1 MAQALTRWL
10 AAALLVAALTGC
22 SGAVRWNE
30 PETRRPPPAKTS
42 APRAPRSGVHVVKAG
57 ESLYAIALRY
67 QLDAKD
73 IARWNRLGDG
83 ELIFPGQRLRLT
95 GPAATA
101 GASGSGASGGSA
113 APRPAPSP
121 PANAPSFAW
130 PAVGKVQRSTSDAA
144 GAGTGVNI
152 LGDVGSQ
159 VVAAA
164 DGRVVYSGSGL
175 IGYGNLII
183 VKHGARYLTAY
194 GYNDSLLVKE
204 GDSVR
209 RGQAIARMGRGP
221 DRAAALHFEI
231 RLDGKPVDPLR
242 YLDPSRATTP

>member
-1 MAQALTRWL
+1 MFALCL
-10 AAALLVAALTGC
+10 AGC

-30 PETRRPPPAKTS
+30 PESRRPS
-42 APRAPRSGVHVVKAG
+42 ARPQTTTRAPRSAEHVVKAG

-67 QLDAKD
+67 GLDARD

-83 ELIFPGQRLRLT
+83 ELIFPGQRLKLT
-95 GPAATA
+95 
-101 GASGSGASGGSA
+101 GSA
-113 APRPAPSP
+113 APVSSSGSAGVKPAQASP
-121 PANAPSFAW
+121 PASAPTFAW
-130 PAVGKVQRSTSDAA
+130 PAAGKVQRPTSDAA
-144 GAGTGVNI
+144 GAGEGVNI
-152 LGDVGSQ
+152 LGEVGAQ

-209 RGQAIARMGRGP
+209 RGQSIARMGRGP

-242 YLDPSRATTP
+242 YLKESRATTP